1 MSDIETGQPLNIQIK
16 ADEKDMIGNYAN
28 LAQISHRHDEFT
40 LSLFYIFPNVPQGK
54 LLYNVVLSPSH
65 AKRLVRAMQEN
76 IDRYERLFGPIKEEP
91 SVPEPSIG
99 FVQ

>member
-1 MSDIETGQPLNIQIK
+1 MSEANTEQGVNIQIK
-16 ADEKDMIGNYAN
+16 ADEKDMVGNYAN

-40 LSLFYIFPNVPQGK
+40 LSFFYIYPNVPQGK

-65 AKRLVRAMQEN
+65 AKRLLRAIQEN
-76 IDRYERLFGPIKEEP
+76 VERYERLFGSIREEP
-91 SVPEPSIG
+91 TVPEPNIG

>member
-1 MSDIETGQPLNIQIK
+1 MSDIQSEQPTNIQIK

-40 LSLFYIFPNVPQGK
+40 LSFFYIYPNVPQGK
-54 LLYNVVLSPSH
+54 LLYNVVFSPSH
-65 AKRLVRAMQEN
+65 ARRLLRAMQEN
-76 IDRYERLFGPIKEEP
+76 IERYERLYGTIREDPT
-91 SVPEPSIG
+91 VPEPSIG

>member
-1 MSDIETGQPLNIQIK
+1 MNEQQREPGVNIQIK
-16 ADEKDMIGNYAN
+16 ADEKDLVGNYAN

-40 LSLFYIFPNVPQGK
+40 LSFFYIYPNVPQGK

-65 AKRLVRAMQEN
+65 AKRLLRAMQEN
-76 IDRYERLFGPIKEEP
+76 IERYERLFGAIREEP
-91 SVPEPSIG
+91 AMPEPNIG

>member
-1 MSDIETGQPLNIQIK
+1 MNDSQSGKPINIQIK
-16 ADEKDMIGNYAN
+16 ADEKDMLGNYAN

-40 LSLFYIFPNVPQGK
+40 LSFFYIYSNIPQGK

-65 AKRLVRAMQEN
+65 AKRLARAIQEN
-76 IDRYERLFGPIKEEP
+76 LDRYEQLYGPIQEDP
-91 SVPEPSIG
+91 SGPEPNIG

>member
-1 MSDIETGQPLNIQIK
+1 MNEQPRDAAVNIQIK
-16 ADEKDMIGNYAN
+16 ADEKDMVGNYAN

-40 LSLFYIFPNVPQGK
+40 LSFFYIFANVPQGK

-65 AKRLVRAMQEN
+65 AKRLLRAMQEN
-76 IDRYERLFGPIKEEP
+76 IERYERLFGPIREEP
-91 SVPEPSIG
+91 AVPEPNIG

>member
-1 MSDIETGQPLNIQIK
+1 MSEPNTDPAINIQIK
-16 ADEKDMIGNYAN
+16 ADEKDMVGNYAN

-40 LSLFYIFPNVPQGK
+40 LSFFYIYPNVPQGK

-65 AKRLVRAMQEN
+65 AKRLLRAIQEN
-76 IDRYERLFGPIKEEP
+76 IERYERLFGAIREEP
-91 SVPEPSIG
+91 GVPEPNIG

>member
-1 MSDIETGQPLNIQIK
+1 MSETNTEPAINIQIK
-16 ADEKDMIGNYAN
+16 ADEKDMVGNYAN

-40 LSLFYIFPNVPQGK
+40 LSFFYIYPNVPQGR

-65 AKRLVRAMQEN
+65 AKRLLRAVQEN
-76 IDRYERLFGPIKEEP
+76 IERYERLFGPIREEP
-91 SVPEPSIG
+91 GVPEPNIG